1 MEVTDETIRDFGI
14 RPKDVIWKKIGNH
27 KCRVIMVD
35 VSETV
40 YKDYMR
46 SIWAEQKRLQ
56 REKFCPIS
64 GKRNKWI
71 RCPGGRK
78 YQNCKYFSDISSS
91 TRSVISYSSLEKDW
105 IEPEARGSLEDDI
118 IYEVLLEEL
127 IGMLIE
133 INPVYGKI
141 FHLLYDEYTQK
152 EIAEEFGTSSHTISE
167 HVKKIREALKP
178 AAKDLLDL

>member
-1 MEVTDETIRDFGI
+1 MQVNLRRCQFPLAGLPSAITL
-14 RPKDVIWKKIGNH
+14 NH

-46 SIWAEQKRLQ
+46 SVWTEQKRLQ
-56 REKFCPIS
+56 REKLCPIS
-64 GKRNKWI
+64 GKRNKLI

-78 YQNCKYFSDISSS
+78 CQGCKYFSDISSS
-91 TRSVISYSSLEKDW
+91 TGSVISYSSLEEDG
-105 IEPEARGSLEDDI
+105 IEPEAKGSLKNDI

-127 IGMLIE
+127 IGMLND

-141 FHLLYDEYTQK
+141 FRLLYDGYTQR
-152 EIAEEFGTSSHTISE
+152 EIAEELGTSSHTISE

-178 AAKDLLDL
+178 VAKDLFD